1 MEKIIQF
8 LLPALLICCWGCSSD
23 SKEEIIPT
31 PEPENTKI
39 EITSNQPVMEQTG
52 GTATV
57 SFTTNAAWT
66 ASVSATTTWITVSP
80 ASGGKGTHTLTVT
93 TVENDTY
100 DERNASV
107 TIKAGNVSKNFTVTQ
122 KQKNALTVTSN
133 KVELEAEG
141 GEFSI
146 EVKANVDVSYKIE
159 EAAKEWIMESK
170 SRGLSTT
177 TLIFKAKNNESEETR
192 QATITLKGG
201 DNLTETVT
209 VYQAG
214 KEKEILLLTQKEY
227 TVDSEGDTLTVELKS
242 NTEYEMVWPEVDWV
256 SEASSRAVSSYTHYI
271 AVAPNE
277 TYSHRKTQIVFR
289 SKTSEMVDTLSIFQS
304 GKEKKHYSTPQND
317 RDALVILFD
326 AMNGKEW
333 NNQTNWGTD
342 KPLNEWYGVETN
354 EEGNVTKLDLGYNN
368 LSGYIPEEIG
378 YLSHLKSLELRSN
391 NIGGTLPESIGKLTH
406 LWEFYLSGNPIS
418 GRIPESIG
426 NLKYLNLLYME
437 SNQFEGELPESFFNL
452 EELRD
457 LWLSNNQLKGQLSS
471 FTQLKNLVN
480 LGLRGNQFTG
490 SIPDNIASLNELRWL
505 EFSGNPL
512 SSSIPNNIGKLTNLS
527 HLYLNGCQLEGS
539 IPQSIGNLSNL
550 VTLNL
555 GGNQLSGS
563 IPSSI
568 GNLTNLE
575 ELSLSNNQLSGS
587 IPDEIVKLVN
597 LYEIKL
603 HHNPDITSLPQNTSI
618 LQLPCWQYM
627 WWDMIRET
635 SIKAPIEERLIPG
648 PYFEVTDLDGNT
660 IIAKEEYKKNNYTI
674 LIQWDPED
682 GSSKTFISTL
692 VSMLPNFS
700 SKGLGIIGWCSN
712 WERSEDQLRDYITQ
726 EKIPW
731 RNFKSTYENGFA
743 KNCQVYPAGTYGLTV
758 HVVNSDNRIV
768 FSSLVSDVN
777 TLPDFLEEAFAE

>member
-1 MEKIIQF
+1 MNKIIKF
-8 LLPALLICCWGCSSD
+8 LFPALLICCWGCSSD

-177 TLIFKAKNNESEETR
+177 TLMFKSKNNESEETR

-333 NNQTNWGTD
+333 NNQTNWGSN
-342 KPLNEWYGVETN
+342 KPLNEWYGVETDT
-354 EEGNVTKLDLGYNN
+354 EGNVTQLYLWYNN
-368 LSGYIPEEIG
+368 LSGYIPDEIG
-378 YLSHLKSLELRSN
+378 YLKN
-391 NIGGTLPESIGKLTH
+391 LTH
-406 LWEFYLSGNPIS
+406 LVLSGNYSLEGELPDALFTLPNLEDLCLDNTKCTGNMSQICQLKNLSYIDLSNSSITGPIPEEINQLTNLGYLHLQGS
-418 GRIPESIG
+418 HIGGCIPETIGELPSLSHMYIASCQLEGRIPESIG
-426 NLKYLNLLYME
+426 NM
-437 SNQFEGELPESFFNL
+437 P
-452 EELRD
+452 ELRVIGFD
-457 LWLSNNQLKGQLSS
+457 NNNLTGNIPRRMFYAPKLEYIGLNNNQLE
-471 FTQLKNLVN
+471 
-480 LGLRGNQFTG
+480 GN
-490 SIPDNIASLNELRWL
+490 
-505 EFSGNPL
+505 
-512 SSSIPNNIGKLTNLS
+512 
-527 HLYLNGCQLEGS
+527 
-539 IPQSIGNLSNL
+539 
-550 VTLNL
+550 
-555 GGNQLSGS
+555 
-563 IPSSI
+563 
-568 GNLTNLE
+568 
-575 ELSLSNNQLSGS
+575 
-587 IPDEIVKLVN
+587 IPDEIAN
-597 LYEIKL
+597 LKNVWCFTT
-603 HHNPDITSLPQNTSI
+603 HSNPNLTSLPQSTSL
-618 LQLPCWQYM
+618 LQLPCWPYS
-627 WWDMIRET
+627 WWVMIHDT
-635 SIKAPIEERLIPG
+635 GIKAPIEEEIIPG
-648 PYFEVTDLDGNT
+648 PFFRVIDFKGDS
-660 IIAKEEYKKNNYTI
+660 IIANEEYKKNRHTI
-674 LIQWDPED
+674 LVQWNPTEEK
-682 GSSKTFISTL
+682 SQNVIPTV
-692 VSMLPNFS
+692 VSLYKKYAN
-700 SKGLGIIGWCSN
+700 KGLGVIGWCIGA
-712 WERSEDQLRDYITQ
+712 EDKMEQIEDYISKEQIT
-726 EKIPW
+726 W
-731 RNFKSTYENGFA
+731 RNFNSSGENNIYRVYSEYPIGASGF
-743 KNCQVYPAGTYGLTV
+743 TL
-758 HVVNSDNRIV
+758 HVVNSNRRVV
-768 FSSLVSDVN
+768 FSSLVSDVD
-777 TLPDFLEEAFAE
+777 TLSDFIEKALAE